1 MFTDLNCTEEHS
13 PGKIKSRVLE
23 PGSPSWMDCLAA
35 ELFLIS
41 RFSDT
46 VFVTLFRTAAETAIS
61 GVHKLLRNAGLNY
74 PHVLSIV
81 VLTVAG
87 CLFGLHGSERR
98 HELLI

>member
-13 PGKIKSRVLE
+13 PGEIKSRVVE

-35 ELFLIS
+35 ELFLVS

-61 GVHKLLRNAGLNY
+61 GVHKLLHTSG
-74 PHVLSIV
+74 I
-81 VLTVAG
+81 
-87 CLFGLHGSERR
+87 
-98 HELLI
+98 ELPPRP